1 MEQTAVEQI
10 ESREQFLERLRATPR
25 DWYLTANY
33 HSIRRQPKVGAPLE
47 CPISALLSMP
57 AYAFDDAAK
66 ILGLPHMESM
76 RIARAADNSS
86 APSAQR
92 LRAELL
98 EACGL
103 TNQEVPDDDLYQTA

>member
-1 MEQTAVEQI
+1 MEQTVEQI
-10 ESREQFLERLRATPR
+10 ESREQFLERLRKTPR
-25 DWYLTANY
+25 DWYLTQNY
-33 HSIRRQPKVGAPLE
+33 NSIRRQPKAGAPLE
-47 CPISALLSMP
+47 CPISALLNMP
-57 AYAFDDAAK
+57 AHDFARAGQL
-66 ILGLPHMESM
+66 LGLPQMEAM

-103 TNQEVPDDDLYQTA
+103 TNQEVTVDDDLYQTA